1 MEYKYDV
8 FISYSSKDAKIA
20 DKICGCFNKN
30 SITYFRDQE
39 CIQCGTIWKSC
50 QIE

>member
-20 DKICGCFNKN
+20 DKKLQNFMK
-30 SITYFRDQE
+30 E
-39 CIQCGTIWKSC
+39 WM
-50 QIE
+50 